1 MSQLNHDEIPVLI
14 VGAGPTGL
22 VLALWLA
29 RLGVPVR
36 IIDKSAEPGTTS
48 RALAV
53 QVRTLEFYRQIG
65 LADEVVNR
73 GHRVNSISFWAG
85 GKQRGRSAVFG
96 DMGKGLTPFPYVLI
110 FPQDEHEKLLVERLA
125 AESVEVERQ
134 TELLG
139 LQQMEN
145 HVLAQLRRP
154 DGSEETCQVVYVAG
168 CDGARSKV
176 REELSIG
183 FPGGTYEH
191 LFYVADVEAHGAAI
205 NGQLHVALDSAD
217 FLIVFPMKD
226 EGRARLVGTL
236 RREPEQEGE
245 KLAWGDV
252 SKDVVDW
259 MRIDVKRV
267 NWFSTYH
274 VHHRVSQQFRK
285 GRSFLLGDAA
295 HIHSPVGGQ
304 GMNTGIGDAVNLAW
318 KLAAVLK
325 GRASEA
331 ILDSYEPERI
341 DFARRLVATTDRAF
355 SLVTSRGSIA
365 RQVRRNI
372 APFVVP
378 ALFEIEPFRR
388 LMFRTVS
395 QTVINYRESPMSAG
409 KAGEI
414 RGGDRLPWV
423 ANSLGHEDNF
433 KFLTTLQWQAHVYG
447 EPSLELSSVCRSLNL
462 PLHAIPWR
470 SEMERAGLKRNALYL
485 VRPDGHVALA
495 DANGDTSNLRS
506 YLDRWNIKP
515 SAWHSLS

>member
-1 MSQLNHDEIPVLI
+1 MSALNHGEIPVLI

-22 VLALWLA
+22 VLALWLT

-36 IIDKSAEPGTTS
+36 IIDKVSESGTTS

-65 LADEVVNR
+65 LAEEVIEGGR
-73 GHRVNSISFWAG
+73 RVDTISFWSG
-85 GKQRGRSAVFG
+85 GRQRGRSAAFG

-110 FPQDEHEKLLVERLA
+110 FPQDEHEKLLIRRLA
-125 AESVEVERQ
+125 SLGVDVERQ

-139 LQQMEN
+139 LQQVDK
-145 HVLAQLRRP
+145 HILARLKRP
-154 DGSEETCQVVYVAG
+154 DGSEESCQAVYVAG

-176 REELSIG
+176 REELGIG

-191 LFYVADVEAHGAAI
+191 LFYVADVDAGGAAI
-205 NGQLHVALDSAD
+205 NGQLHVALDTAD
-217 FLIVFPMKD
+217 FLIVFPLKD
-226 EGRARLVGTL
+226 DGRARLVGAV
-236 RREPEQEGE
+236 RREPEQADE
-245 KLAWGDV
+245 KLSWDDV
-252 SKDVVDW
+252 SKDVVNW

-318 KLAAVLK
+318 KLAAVLN
-325 GRASEA
+325 GCASEA

-355 SLVTSRGSIA
+355 SLVTSRGRIA
-365 RQVRRNI
+365 RQIRRNI
-372 APFVVP
+372 APFVIP
-378 ALFEIEPFRR
+378 SFFEIGSFRR

-395 QTVINYRESPMSAG
+395 QTVIHYRQSPMSTG

-414 RGGDRLPWV
+414 RSGDRLPWI
-423 ANSLGHEDNF
+423 ANAFGTEDNF
-433 KFLTTLQWQAHVYG
+433 KFLTTLQWQVHVYG
-447 EPSLELSSVCRSLNL
+447 EPSPELSTVCRSRDLA
-462 PLHAIPWR
+462 LHAIPWR
-470 SEMERAGLKRNALYL
+470 AEMERAGLKRNALYL
-485 VRPDGHVALA
+485 VRPDGHIGLA
-495 DANGDTSNLRS
+495 DPIGNPANLRA

-515 SAWHSLS
+515 SA